1 MYRALIIHEG
11 IIYTFNTFSSFISKK
26 SVVFLWLQNKI
37 VGSTMNFRN
46 FMLFS
51 SIPNF
56 RTNTSCNKR
65 LHLEIN
71 GSLICADF
79 VSALYCQLQANEGTS
94 EAFCCKENW
103 RFLDK

>member
-11 IIYTFNTFSSFISKK
+11 IIYTFNTFSSFISKR
-26 SVVFLWLQNKI
+26 SVVFPCLQNKI
-37 VGSTMNFRN
+37 VGISEILCCF
-46 FMLFS
+46 LV
-51 SIPNF
+51 PYF